1 MIPYTRIKE
10 TCLYIHDLEKAVD
23 FYQGL
28 LEMKLISMVE
38 NRHAFFRC
46 GDTVLLCFIPE
57 STEKES
63 NLPPHYAK
71 GKQHVA
77 FEVAAEDYGSTK
89 EKFIRSGIKITHTQD
104 WGNERESFYFED
116 PFGHVLEIVP
126 TGIWD

>member
-10 TCLYIHDLEKAVD
+10 SCLYIHDLEKAVD

-28 LEMKLISMVE
+28 LEMKLISKVE

-46 GDTVLLCFIPE
+46 GDTVLLCFIPK

-77 FEVAAEDYGSTK
+77 FEVTAEDYVSTK
-89 EKFIRSGIKITHTQD
+89 EKFIRSGITITHTQD
-104 WGNERESFYFED
+104 WGKERESFYFED

-126 TGIWD
+126 SGIWE